1 MKVKTFHQ
9 KPLIKTSFILA
20 SILYLGAQNLYAK
33 PQDDNAPSTN
43 QSVQNTASQDNASSE
58 DSTPSA
64 NGAESSD
71 TSAQDSSSKDS
82 SSLESHTLEKV
93 KVTAQAAMSDLP
105 LELQSKQISVIDKDT
120 LLETNIGGGGIQSV
134 LEKVPG
140 ILYSRSGGV
149 NGQITIRGQNSNN
162 QRSVIMIDGVRYSG
176 RNTLDFNMLDPYAF
190 EGVEVIRGAASSLWG
205 SDAMNGVINFRSRT
219 SNYNL
224 GSTRFKATAKIR
236 ALEYSSVNQGFRGRL
251 ELLGGGAG
259 FDVLVGLSGS
269 IAQNYTTPIKENGSY
284 EAKNSNY
291 NTIGVDFNAG
301 YTHNTTRYYL
311 QGRYGRVESHRA
323 GGLGAAPGSSYG
335 ILMTENPITE
345 YYLRAGLKKTELSFA
360 DYMEAYVYYRHWDTD
375 IWNNRSN
382 FTGTPRPNIHQLV
395 YDNQYFGGCL
405 IFGGQYGRHNLVYGA
420 EIETGISPTQVRQ
433 NNLTSGAS
441 NTTNRASS
449 ATDIALF
456 VKDDFRTFD
465 SWYLNAS
472 LRGDYVVNT
481 ISKTRSSTEINTINN
496 ASDPTAQQIAI
507 ESARLLDENG
517 VIHQGA
523 VTGSVGSVWFITDYI
538 SNVINISHN
547 FKNAPVGTRM
557 SSTPSGSSTLTTANP
572 LIKPE
577 YSQTAELGFR
587 FQSDNH
593 FAALTGFFTNCLDML
608 TLSSYQNATINNANG
623 IYRYENI
630 GRALIT
636 GVELEGRHSF
646 LDSMIVLSYS
656 GAYNYGQNLSANKPI
671 AYLAP
676 LYGQVT
682 LAFNFRHWYFSV
694 TERGYGAKTRIDA
707 SEERKTNAYAMTDVY
722 VGVKAGFIKY
732 LEGVEFIFGIS
743 NLFNQIGRNRV
754 TVEGIG
760 TETVRFPVALTNPLV
775 EPGRSFNAKL
785 IWKY

>member
-20 SILYLGAQNLYAK
+20 GILCLGAQNLYAK

-43 QSVQNTASQDNASSE
+43 QSAQNSASQNDANSA
-58 DSTPSA
+58 DSTSTSD
-64 NGAESSD
+64 AESSD
-71 TSAQDSSSKDS
+71 TSAQDSNPKDS

-105 LELQSKQISVIDKDT
+105 IELQSKQISVIDKDT

-224 GSTRFKATAKIR
+224 GSTSFKATAKIR

-269 IAQNYTTPIKENGSY
+269 IAQNYTTPIQENGSY
-284 EAKNSNY
+284 QAKNSNY

-335 ILMTENPITE
+335 ILMSENPITE

-375 IWNNRSN
+375 IWNNRLDFN
-382 FTGTPRPNIHQLV
+382 GANIHQLV
-395 YDNQYFGGCL
+395 YDNQYFGGRL

-433 NNLTSGAS
+433 NNLVSNAS

-456 VKDDFRTFD
+456 VKDDFRAFD

-481 ISKTRSSTEINTINN
+481 ISKTRSSTENNLINANN
-496 ASDPTAQQIAI
+496 QIAI

-593 FAALTGFFTNCLDML
+593 FAALTGFFTNYLDML
-608 TLSSYQNATINNANG
+608 TLSSYQNATITAGNNL
-623 IYRYENI
+623 YRYENI

-722 VGVKAGFIKY
+722 VGVKAGK
-732 LEGVEFIFGIS
+732 LAPDMEFIFGIS
-743 NLFNQIGRNRV
+743 NLFNQIGRNPV
-754 TVEGIG
+754 TVENIN
-760 TETVRFPVALTNPLV
+760 RAIAITNPLV